1 MKDSSHFAFAFGG
14 PMNVQAKTPRK
25 QPVQSRSKATCAA
38 VTEATIQVLMRD
50 GAEALT
56 TTRVAERA
64 GVSVGSLYQYFPNKA
79 ALIEAVRQQ
88 YFAILSDTVQTALG
102 SAAHLP
108 TEQKLAQAI
117 EALVESKRE
126 NLNLNQAMAHAQ
138 YGRQSADFPSEI
150 VAHFSQVVV
159 KLYEPDRARA
169 LTADDMS
176 QIECTVAA
184 IEGALSY
191 AVKTKPSWLAE
202 TWFTNKLVDIAATG
216 LPR

>member
-1 MKDSSHFAFAFGG
+1 MKNPSHFAFAFGDR
-14 PMNVQAKTPRK
+14 MNVKAKTQRK

-38 VTEATIQVLMRD
+38 VTEATIQVLMLD

-79 ALIEAVRQQ
+79 ALIEAVRRQ
-88 YFAILSDTVQTALG
+88 YFAILSDTVQTTLG

-117 EALVESKRE
+117 EALVKSKRE
-126 NLNLNQAMAHAQ
+126 NLDLNQAMAHAQ

-159 KLYEPDRARA
+159 KLYEPDRAQA

-202 TWFTNKLVDIAATG
+202 TWFTNKLIDVAATG